1 MTEAQ
6 KKASKKYDAANTR
19 TFTIKLNYNTDADAI
34 AYLETLGNVQGLIK
48 DLIRER
54 IRGLTNEDCKRK
66 SDTRYVRSER

>member
-34 AYLETLGNVQGLIK
+34 AYLETRGNVQGLIK
-48 DLIRER
+48 SLIGEKLG
-54 IRGLTNEDCKRK
+54 GLTNEDYKRE
-66 SDTRYVRSER
+66 SDTRQDRSEQ

>member
-34 AYLETLGNVQGLIK
+34 AYLETQRNVQGLIK
-48 DLIRER
+48 GLIREK
-54 IRGLTNEDCKRK
+54 IRGLTNDTYKRE
-66 SDTRYVRSER
+66 SNTR